1 MTKKIEIK
9 LTGENEI
16 HVKDIVIKILENNI
30 IIYNAVGSPNEE
42 IANAI
47 YEMDT
52 KILKETKGKVYR
64 LIDLSNAG
72 KPSKEAREIF
82 QKLLTENHVEKTAFV
97 VGNPV
102 AKIITSFIIAFLKI
116 SDIKLFPTQES
127 AIEWFKSK

>member
-9 LTGENEI
+9 LTSINEI
-16 HVKDIVIKILENNI
+16 HVKDTVIKILENNI
-30 IIYNAVGSPNEE
+30 ILYNAIGSPNED

-102 AKIITSFIIAFLKI
+102 AKIIASFIIAFLKTG
-116 SDIKLFPTQES
+116 DIKLFPTQES